1 MAYNLLITNQGGWLH
16 LDEALP
22 AQPTEA
28 TLTLSVVDSKAS
40 STGSFPSLTN
50 VVCTVDDLVLE
61 LPERQAPWR
70 TIAPAETTGTIGD
83 LTSPNRRLLLNRG
96 GRKRYLHASEADVEN
111 DEVVSLRF
119 DEGIDFTVKAGDTL
133 KGLRCSYY
141 VDIDGVGFVGRLKG
155 EWRVT
160 TPEGV
165 HRYTYIYDV
174 MRQEIGQP
182 ATWADILRVRP
193 DADNELSQ
201 VPNKEALVTQ
211 AWEEV
216 VRDLYN
222 MGIRHNL
229 VIPNGSTVLRDAVVT
244 QTLLNLTMYQNLSV
258 PESFIGQGEDYMM
271 HLERKVS
278 KTLGQFFIP
287 VDENQDGDITKTDE
301 TKGRRQVWFRGRRA
315 TRTSA

>member
-22 AQPTEA
+22 AQPLSA

-40 STGSFPSLTN
+40 STGGFPSIVN
-50 VVCTVDDLVLE
+50 EPCVVDNLVMT
-61 LPERQAPWR
+61 LPDRQAPWR
-70 TIAPAETTGTIGD
+70 SIVPTITAGAIGD
-83 LTSPNRRLLLNRG
+83 LTTPNRRLLLNRG
-96 GRKRYLHASEADVEN
+96 GRKRYLRASEADDDGTDVT
-111 DEVVSLRF
+111 SIRF
-119 DEGIDFTVKAGDTL
+119 DEGLDFTVRAGDTL
-133 KGLRCSYY
+133 SGLRCSYY
-141 VDIDGVGFVGRLKG
+141 VDIDGIGFVGRLKG
-155 EWRVT
+155 EWRVV
-160 TPEGV
+160 TPDGV
-165 HRYTYIYDV
+165 SRYTYIYDV

-201 VPNKEALVTQ
+201 VPNKEIIVTQ

-229 VIPNGSTVLRDAVVT
+229 IIPNGSTILRDAVVT
-244 QTLLNLTMYQNLSV
+244 QTILNLTMYQNLSV

-278 KTLGQFFIP
+278 KTLGQFFVP
-287 VDENQDGDITKTDE
+287 VDENQDGEITKSDE

-315 TRTSA
+315 TRTS